1 MATKIQQLK
10 ETVRRFFAG
19 QKTAGMQTENINAE
33 EIKAEN
39 IAATEMTAEKHGLRE
54 MKEIVKQMGAMQRML
69 KEHRKTVNFKG
80 ERQTVEFVTSKSE
93 YKNGKYVYT
102 DQNVKI
108 YLTPKNASQL
118 LTSAYFQPEGINAA
132 LWRIPEDKASD
143 DQFVYYVGLIPVP
156 GLSKTEGDI
165 MKFGSTTGMVANF
178 NDAYALLRY
187 ERKTKKND
195 YLEKLREEVDK
206 GCHPGIKRIMDYFRD
221 DVEKEG

>member
-19 QKTAGMQTENINAE
+19 QKTAGMQTETVNAN

-39 IAATEMTAEKHGLRE
+39 IAETETTAEKHGLRE

-69 KEHRKTVNFKG
+69 KEHRKTVSFKG
-80 ERQTVEFVTSKSE
+80 ERQTIELVTSK
-93 YKNGKYVYT
+93 YVTKDGKRVCV
-102 DQNVKI
+102 DQNTKI
-108 YLTPKNASQL
+108 YLTPYNAAQL
-118 LTSAYFQPEGINAA
+118 LKNAYFQPEGTNAKV
-132 LWRIPEDKASD
+132 WGISEDKASD
-143 DQFVYYVGLIPVP
+143 DEFICYVGLIPVP
-156 GLSKTEGDI
+156 DSRSGGDI
-165 MKFGSTTGMVANF
+165 MKFSSTTDMVSDF

-195 YLEKLREEVDK
+195 YLEKLREGVNK
-206 GCHPGIKRIMDYFRD
+206 GSYPGIKRIMDYFRD

>member
-39 IAATEMTAEKHGLRE
+39 IAEAEATAEKHGLKE

-102 DQNVKI
+102 DKNVKI

-195 YLEKLREEVDK
+195 YLEKLRKEVDE

-221 DVEKEG
+221 DVENEG

>member
-19 QKTAGMQTENINAE
+19 QKAAGMQTEDINAN

-39 IAATEMTAEKHGLRE
+39 IAETEVTAEKHGLRE

-118 LTSAYFQPEGINAA
+118 LTGAYFQPEGINAA

-156 GLSKTEGDI
+156 SLSKTEGDI

-195 YLEKLREEVDK
+195 YLEKLREEVNN

-221 DVEKEG
+221 DAEKEG